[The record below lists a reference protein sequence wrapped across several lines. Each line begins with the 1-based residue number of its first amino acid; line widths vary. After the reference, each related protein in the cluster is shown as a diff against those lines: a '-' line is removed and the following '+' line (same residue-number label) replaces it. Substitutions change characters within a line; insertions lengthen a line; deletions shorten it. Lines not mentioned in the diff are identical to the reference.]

1 MVHCAL
7 GRGGGAVIALNGQ
20 EGRRVDPEDPPLP
33 CPQTQDKMGAGD
45 LEFIDTNSL
54 LHDGMR
60 KLEMEQDPKS
70 LPSPI
75 ISSACLL
82 SVENFSQR
90 ISLIREVRSVGTKE
104 NSQRGL
110 NDNNVATKHRPAL
123 EKEMAP
129 PPAFL
134 PGESQGRGSLVG
146 CRLWGRTESDTTER
160 LSSSSSSIQ

>member
-1 MVHCAL
+1 MWYTVPW
-7 GRGGGAVIALNGQ
+7 GGGGAVIALNGQ

-45 LEFIDTNSL
+45 LEFIDTHSL

-90 ISLIREVRSVGTKE
+90 ISLIRDTRNEETKE
-104 NSQRGL
+104 NSKGDQIIMWSLSRVKGL
-110 NDNNVATKHRPAL
+110 YFFL
-123 EKEMAP
+123 E
-129 PPAFL
+129 
-134 PGESQGRGSLVG
+134 GYS
-146 CRLWGRTESDTTER
+146 
-160 LSSSSSSIQ
+160 